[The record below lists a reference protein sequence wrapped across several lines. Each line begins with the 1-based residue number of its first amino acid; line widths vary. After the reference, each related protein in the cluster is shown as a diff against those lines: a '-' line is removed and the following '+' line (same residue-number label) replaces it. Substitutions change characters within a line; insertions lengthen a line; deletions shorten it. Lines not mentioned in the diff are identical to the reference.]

1 MKRYGQVCPLARAL
15 DVVGERWSLLIV
27 RELSVGP
34 RRYSDLL
41 AGLPGIPT
49 NLLSSRLR
57 ELQAAG
63 VISKSTL
70 PRPGVASVYELTK
83 AGLALR
89 PAMAE
94 LRKWG
99 ASWGSHVFETD
110 EKRPAWALLGVA
122 GRPTTMPDGKICQ
135 LVVDSDVFYLAA
147 HRSTLV
153 IHNRPTNWDACLTI
167 PTDDFYRLLSSQP
180 IEIPG
185 ISGDS
190 AVARAALGALRGA
203 LVSGG

>member
-1 MKRYGQVCPLARAL
+1 VKRYGQVCPLARAL

-34 RRYSDLL
+34 RRYSDLV

-49 NLLSSRLR
+49 NLLASRLR

-89 PAMAE
+89 PAIAE

-99 ASWGSHVFETD
+99 ADWGSRVAETD
-110 EKRPAWALLGVA
+110 EKRPAWALLSAA
-122 GRPTTMPDGKICQ
+122 GRPTTMPDGKVCA
-135 LVVDSDVFYLAA
+135 LMVDSEVFYLTA
-147 HRSTLV
+147 RQSTVV
-153 IHNRPTNWDACLTI
+153 IHNRPTSWDASITMPI
-167 PTDDFYRLLSSQP
+167 DDFYRYLSNQP
-180 IEIPG
+180 IDIPT
-185 ISGDS
+185 IAGDS
-190 AVARAALGALRGA
+190 AIARAALGSLRGA
-203 LVSGG
+203 LIS